1 MTPSMCPQCSQCAP
15 CLEDCAGSSLPPRGA
30 GHCAGASAIREI
42 APLKSSLCALPALP
56 GTCPTRHTCPPAYL
70 SYLSYLLYLTYL
82 PYLETGPLLQKP
94 GLLLPWLLYSN
105 LQPSHLD
112 IASSRHSKLSPR
124 KRLDVQNNLTLTTRS
139 RSTMDR
145 DRILEPRAV
154 EAMIAEGHTI
164 VIFEDVIL
172 KLDSWLHR
180 HPGGRLAILH
190 MVGRDA
196 TDEMKAYVNSV
207 STDTAQ
213 VSQPGTI
220 CCLGSSYVWV
230 RFCAGSD
237 GARLTYS
244 LLTCIA
250 VSQGLTCCLITSIN
264 PYPAAPH

>member
-1 MTPSMCPQCSQCAP
+1 M
-15 CLEDCAGSSLPPRGA
+15 
-30 GHCAGASAIREI
+30 
-42 APLKSSLCALPALP
+42 
-56 GTCPTRHTCPPAYL
+56 
-70 SYLSYLLYLTYL
+70 
-82 PYLETGPLLQKP
+82 
-94 GLLLPWLLYSN
+94 
-105 LQPSHLD
+105 
-112 IASSRHSKLSPR
+112 
-124 KRLDVQNNLTLTTRS
+124 RLDVRNKLTFDDKS
-139 RSTMDR
+139 RPTMDR

-207 STDTAQ
+207 WTDTAQ
-213 VSQPGTI
+213 VSQTGTI
-220 CCLGSSYVWV
+220 C
-230 RFCAGSD
+230 
-237 GARLTYS
+237 YS